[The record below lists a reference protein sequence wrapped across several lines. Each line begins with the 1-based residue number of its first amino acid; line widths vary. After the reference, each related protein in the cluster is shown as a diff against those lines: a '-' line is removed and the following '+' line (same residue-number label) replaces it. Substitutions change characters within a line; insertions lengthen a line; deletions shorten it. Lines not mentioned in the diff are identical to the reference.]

1 MFDACRQIS
10 ALEAARRLCLPLKQ
24 KGHRYW
30 VCCPMHGEKTPS
42 MMFDEGGRWH
52 CFGCNKGGDA
62 VALYAEFFNER
73 PYQAAI
79 RLAADFGIT
88 IDTSKPRKPMP
99 EMLFR
104 LKSEKADR
112 EKEHLLLLIKHT
124 ANLIMYH
131 SKGDILWEALEL
143 WAKADI
149 DLMNIDAAAEEHRY
163 ISNRFGEK

>member
-10 ALEAARRLCLPLKQ
+10 SLDAAQRLGLSLKQ
-24 KGHRYW
+24 KGRRYW
-30 VCCPMHGEKTPS
+30 TCCPLHGEKTPS

-73 PYQAAI
+73 PYQAAK

-99 EMLFR
+99 EKLFQ

-124 ANLIMYH
+124 ADFVVCH
-131 SKGDILWEALEL
+131 SEGDMLWEALEL

-149 DLMNIDAAAEEHRY
+149 DLMNIDAAAEQHRY
-163 ISNRFGEK
+163 VSNRFGER